1 MNKINVDNLF
11 KILSEVSDESVD
23 SSRPLL
29 ERMSEYQLLVDEKM
43 YDLMKNIH
51 YEKKFAIL
59 DKVVEKLGL

>member
-51 YEKKFAIL
+51 YERNLLFWTI
-59 DKVVEKLGL
+59 